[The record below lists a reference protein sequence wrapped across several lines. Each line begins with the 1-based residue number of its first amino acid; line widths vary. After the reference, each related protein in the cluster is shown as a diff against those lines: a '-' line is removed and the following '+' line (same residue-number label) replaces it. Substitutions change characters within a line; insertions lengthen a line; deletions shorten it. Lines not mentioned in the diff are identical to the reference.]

1 MGVLADITSAIL
13 TILRQDTELAKIL
26 GAKPRIYHV
35 WAPENAQLPYITYQI
50 TDLPDLDAD
59 GLSTGD
65 LAIDLWDYAPT
76 PERAEAAGHQIT
88 RLLDGQSI
96 ATTGGMAEAVR
107 IVKTSS
113 GFMETDN
120 ASVHRW
126 MSRWTL
132 RYVRQGE
139 KFGGD

>member
-1 MGVLADITSAIL
+1 ML
-13 TILRQDTELAKIL
+13 TGFLR
-26 GAKPRIYHV
+26 
-35 WAPENAQLPYITYQI
+35 
-50 TDLPDLDAD
+50 
-59 GLSTGD
+59 GD

-132 RYVRQGE
+132 RYVRQESLEVIDCGTSTDGPE
-139 KFGGD
+139 RGYIQEARCRPWSGLPRLRSSH